1 MKLPLTSTVVIA
13 LGVLAG
19 CASYPMPAQHMAD
32 AEAATRS
39 ANDLGA
45 NGTPQGQLHLRLAN
59 EEMTQAK
66 ALIANGDN
74 ERADYVLTRAKADA
88 ELAVAEAKDIQA
100 QQEAQKAQQKIAELH
115 AGNNTSSASSSSI
128 TTTTS
133 ATLAPAPVTGS
144 TTTTVQTTTGGH
156 K

>member
-1 MKLPLTSTVVIA
+1 MIA
-13 LGVLAG
+13 CGVLAG

-59 EEMTQAK
+59 EEITQAK

-88 ELAVAEAKDIQA
+88 ELAVAEAKDIA
-100 QQEAQKAQQKIAELH
+100 AEAEAQKAAQKIADLRSG
-115 AGNNTSSASSSSI
+115 GNPVNSSI

-133 ATLAPAPVTGS
+133 ATVNPAMPVQPA
-144 TTTTVQTTTGGH
+144 TTTMTTQTTSTGGQ

>member
-1 MKLPLTSTVVIA
+1 MKLPLTSTVMIA
-13 LGVLAG
+13 LGVAG

-39 ANDLGA
+39 ANELGA
-45 NGTPQGQLHLRLAN
+45 NGSAQGQLHLRLAN
-59 EEMTQAK
+59 EEITQAK

-88 ELAVAEAKDIQA
+88 ELALAEAKNATA
-100 QQEAQKAQQKIAELH
+100 QQDAIKAGAKITDLRTGGTPVNA
-115 AGNNTSSASSSSI
+115 SI
-128 TTTTS
+128 TTTSS
-133 ATLAPAPVTGS
+133 ATVNPSVPAQP
-144 TTTTVQTTTGGH
+144 TTTTMTTQTTSTGGQ